1 MSKQKVWFITGASK
15 GMGLEVAKTVLAN
28 GDKVIATSRSLDE
41 QIESIAEES
50 GNLLPLKVDITNEEE
65 VK

>member
-28 GDKVIATSRSLDE
+28 GGKVIATSRNLKE
-41 QIESIAEES
+41 QI
-50 GNLLPLKVDITNEEE
+50 V
-65 VK
+65 